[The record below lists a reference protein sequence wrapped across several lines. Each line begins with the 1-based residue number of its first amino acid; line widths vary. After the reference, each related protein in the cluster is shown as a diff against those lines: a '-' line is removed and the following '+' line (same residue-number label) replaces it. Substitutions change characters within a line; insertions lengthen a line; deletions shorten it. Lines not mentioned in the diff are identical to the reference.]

1 MSGTLVVVSAVAVSL
16 CVSGSTCQYQ
26 YGQSHKNLFHNRI
39 VLLLYLCFLSPKLVL
54 SANPWMGI
62 SLNDC
67 GDFYIVGGKRH
78 KNVLYAKDS
87 ILYHYLCRMFIVILF
102 IFLGIAAGY
111 VLRKRFSGACDTVQ
125 TLQGRLITYL
135 IWLLLFLL
143 GVEVGGNEQIIRA
156 LPTLGVEA
164 LLISVATVVGCCS
177 LAWGLWK
184 MTGGKR

>member
-1 MSGTLVVVSAVAVSL
+1 
-16 CVSGSTCQYQ
+16 
-26 YGQSHKNLFHNRI
+26 
-39 VLLLYLCFLSPKLVL
+39 
-54 SANPWMGI
+54 
-62 SLNDC
+62 
-67 GDFYIVGGKRH
+67 
-78 KNVLYAKDS
+78 
-87 ILYHYLCRMFIVILF
+87 MFIVILF

-111 VLRKRFSGACDTVQ
+111 VLRKRVTGACDAVQ

>member
-1 MSGTLVVVSAVAVSL
+1 
-16 CVSGSTCQYQ
+16 
-26 YGQSHKNLFHNRI
+26 
-39 VLLLYLCFLSPKLVL
+39 
-54 SANPWMGI
+54 
-62 SLNDC
+62 
-67 GDFYIVGGKRH
+67 
-78 KNVLYAKDS
+78 
-87 ILYHYLCRMFIVILF
+87 MFIVILF
-102 IFLGIAAGY
+102 IFFGIAAGY
-111 VLRKRFSGACDTVQ
+111 VLRKRFTGACDTVQ

-164 LLISVATVVGCCS
+164 LLISFATVVGCCS

>member
-1 MSGTLVVVSAVAVSL
+1 M
-16 CVSGSTCQYQ
+16 
-26 YGQSHKNLFHNRI
+26 
-39 VLLLYLCFLSPKLVL
+39 
-54 SANPWMGI
+54 
-62 SLNDC
+62 
-67 GDFYIVGGKRH
+67 
-78 KNVLYAKDS
+78 
-87 ILYHYLCRMFIVILF
+87 
-102 IFLGIAAGY
+102 
-111 VLRKRFSGACDTVQ
+111 RKRFTGACDTVQ
-125 TLQGRLITYL
+125 TLQERLITYL

>member
-1 MSGTLVVVSAVAVSL
+1 
-16 CVSGSTCQYQ
+16 
-26 YGQSHKNLFHNRI
+26 
-39 VLLLYLCFLSPKLVL
+39 
-54 SANPWMGI
+54 
-62 SLNDC
+62 
-67 GDFYIVGGKRH
+67 
-78 KNVLYAKDS
+78 
-87 ILYHYLCRMFIVILF
+87 MFIVILF

-111 VLRKRFSGACDTVQ
+111 VLRKRFNGACDTVQ

-177 LAWGLWK
+177 FEWGLWK